1 MSESCLQHGEVC
13 QKTLSL
19 EKRMSLAESD
29 IKSILERQFKVEK
42 EGAVME
48 NRMSN
53 IIETLDKIDKSIEKM
68 QASIDDLKQAGSKK
82 YEWIKFTIAGA
93 LITGIIGAVIVFISN
108 KI

>member
-1 MSESCLQHGEVC
+1 
-13 QKTLSL
+13 
-19 EKRMSLAESD
+19 
-29 IKSILERQFKVEK
+29 
-42 EGAVME
+42 
-48 NRMSN
+48 
-53 IIETLDKIDKSIEKM
+53 M